1 MIHKILY
8 FNTTLKYY
16 DSVKYS
22 EKSTEP
28 PAENPSKTGAR
39 AARAIID
46 ALPRHSRVSVKTDG
60 KRLIVELGG
69 QRLGAAWVGEGRL
82 RDIREL
88 LSRSPRPEIVV
99 GRRLSPGARSG
110 LSDAGVGW
118 VDETGA
124 VEIAVGPVIVSRPG
138 RGPQPKRMNRW
149 PRAASCVA
157 EVLLCG
163 TGATVAATHAKT
175 GLSVGSC
182 TRVLRFF
189 ADLGLLEA
197 DAARGRSSGR
207 RVADRGRLLEAY
219 AQAAQ
224 EATEREISVTVGVA
238 WQDAVA
244 GVVEAGRAWDE
255 AGISWAATGTA
266 AAAVLAPVLTH
277 LGQAEVYVDARTVV
291 GLEAVATAAEL
302 RPMPAGRLALR
313 PFPTRCTDKLAS
325 IHDGMRTAPWPR
337 VYADLRRVGVR
348 GEDAAEHL
356 RSVWDEH

>member
-1 MIHKILY
+1 MFNKSLY
-8 FNTTLKYY
+8 FNTALKY
-16 DSVKYS
+16 DGFVKHS
-22 EKSTEP
+22 GESIEL
-28 PAENPSKTGAR
+28 PAENPPKTGAR

-46 ALPRHSRVSVKTDG
+46 ALPRNSLVSAKTDG
-60 KRLIVELGG
+60 TRLIVELGG
-69 QRLGAAWVGEGRL
+69 QQLEAAWVGEGRL
-82 RDIREL
+82 RDIREM
-88 LSRSPRPEIVV
+88 LSRSPRPDIVI
-99 GRRLSPGARSG
+99 GRQLSPGARSG

-124 VEIAVGPVIVSRPG
+124 AEIAVGPVIVSRPG
-138 RGPQPKRMNRW
+138 RGPQPRRMNRW
-149 PRAASCVA
+149 SPAAFCVA

-182 TRVLRFF
+182 ARALRFF

-207 RVADRGRLLEAY
+207 RVAERGRLLEAY

-224 EATEREISVTVGVA
+224 EATERQISVAVGVA

-244 GVVEAGRAWDE
+244 GVVKAGRAWDE

-266 AAAVLAPVLTH
+266 AAAVMAPVLTH
-277 LGQAEVYVDARTVV
+277 LGQAEVYVDTRTFV
-291 GLEAVATAAEL
+291 GLEAAAAAAEL
-302 RPMPAGRLALR
+302 RPMAAGRLVLR
-313 PFPTRCTDKLAS
+313 PFPTRCTDELAR

-356 RSVWDEH
+356 RSVWDEL

>member
-1 MIHKILY
+1 MKHSG
-8 FNTTLKYY
+8 TG
-16 DSVKYS
+16 
-22 EKSTEP
+22 TES

-46 ALPRHSRVSVKTDG
+46 ALPRNSLVSVKIDG
-60 KRLIVELGG
+60 TRLIVKLGG
-69 QRLGAAWVGEGRL
+69 KRIEAAWVGEGRL

-88 LSRSPRPEIVV
+88 LSRSQRPEIVI
-99 GRRLSPGARSG
+99 GRQLSPGAKSG

-124 VEIAVGPVIVSRPG
+124 VEIAVGTVIVSRPG

-149 PRAASCVA
+149 SPAASCVA

-163 TGATVAATHAKT
+163 TDATVAATHAKT

-182 TRVLRFF
+182 TRALRFF

-197 DAARGRSSGR
+197 DAARGRNSGR

-219 AQAAQ
+219 AQEAQ
-224 EATEREISVTVGVA
+224 EAIERQISVTVGVA

-255 AGISWAATGTA
+255 AGISWAATGTV
-266 AAAVLAPVLTH
+266 AAAVMAPVLTH
-277 LGQAEVYVDARTVV
+277 LGQAEVYVDTKTVV
-291 GLEAVATAAEL
+291 GLEAAAATAEL

-313 PFPTRCTDKLAS
+313 PFPTRCTDKLAG

-337 VYADLRRVGVR
+337 VYADLYRVGVR

-356 RSVWDEH
+356 RSVWGEH